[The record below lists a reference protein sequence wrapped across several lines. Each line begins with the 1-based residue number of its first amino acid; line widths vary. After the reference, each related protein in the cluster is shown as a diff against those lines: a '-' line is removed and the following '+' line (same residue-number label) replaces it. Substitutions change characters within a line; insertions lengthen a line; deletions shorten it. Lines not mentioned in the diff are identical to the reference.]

1 MGPSG
6 LKKAS
11 SLQLFDVKRL
21 LYCVSLSPAFL
32 ILCIDVS
39 TQTTINSYVS
49 SIGYMIELKFQPF
62 FLPPSILLSLHNQY
76 AHFAICGSIQWQGLS
91 WGSKRTGDGISESE
105 NKWRCIP
112 SWSSNRTINIK
123 FSSLTIITSFFLH
136 HFNIQPR
143 PFLC

>member
-1 MGPSG
+1 VGPSG

-62 FLPPSILLSLHNQY
+62 FLPPSILLSLHNHY
-76 AHFAICGSIQWQGLS
+76 AHFAIYGSIQWLQNKIIKREISGNYKLIIGLTQCNEAARYRVS
-91 WGSKRTGDGISESE
+91 QYSMA
-105 NKWRCIP
+105 
-112 SWSSNRTINIK
+112 
-123 FSSLTIITSFFLH
+123 ITLRY
-136 HFNIQPR
+136 IQLER
-143 PFLC
+143 R